1 LIDDRRRRKPALEQN
16 TFDSKFR
23 FVIVAAQRAK
33 QLLKGERPRIKFKY
47 KNPIRIAQEEVR
59 TGAVQYEILPY
70 QPEETGEEEVILT
83 EALPLEAV
91 ETETEAT
98 VEEHDHELIEPEEEI
113 GEEDLEG
120 LSEDFEVEEEEEEVE
135 DEDQSDEEE

>member
-1 LIDDRRRRKPALEQN
+1 MEQN

-91 ETETEAT
+91 ETETEVP
-98 VEEHDHELIEPEEEI
+98 VEEHEHDLVEPEEEI
-113 GEEDLEG
+113 GEEDLER
-120 LSEDFEVEEEEEEVE
+120 LNEDFELEE
-135 DEDQSDEEE
+135 DEDAEDEDHSDEDE

>member
-1 LIDDRRRRKPALEQN
+1 MEQN

-33 QLLKGERPRIKFKY
+33 QLLKGERPRIKSKY

-98 VEEHDHELIEPEEEI
+98 VEEHDQELIEPEEGEEI
-113 GEEDLEG
+113 GEEDIEG
-120 LSEDFEVEEEEEEVE
+120 LSEDFEVEEEEEVE
-135 DEDQSDEEE
+135 DEDQSDEDE

>member
-1 LIDDRRRRKPALEQN
+1 LEQN

-91 ETETEAT
+91 ETETEVP
-98 VEEHDHELIEPEEEI
+98 VEEHEHDLVEPEEEI

-120 LSEDFEVEEEEEEVE
+120 LNEDFELEE
-135 DEDQSDEEE
+135 DEDAEDEDHSDEDE

>member
-1 LIDDRRRRKPALEQN
+1 MEQN

-33 QLLKGERPRIKFKY
+33 QLLKGERPRIKSKY

-91 ETETEAT
+91 ETETEVP
-98 VEEHDHELIEPEEEI
+98 VEEHEHDLVEPEEEI
-113 GEEDLEG
+113 GEEDLVG
-120 LSEDFEVEEEEEEVE
+120 LNEDFELEE
-135 DEDQSDEEE
+135 DEDVEGEDHSDEDE

>member
-1 LIDDRRRRKPALEQN
+1 MEQN

-33 QLLKGERPRIKFKY
+33 QLLKGERPRIKSKY
-47 KNPIRIAQEEVR
+47 KNPIRIAREEVR

-70 QPEETGEEEVILT
+70 QPEEAGEEEVILT

-98 VEEHDHELIEPEEEI
+98 VEEHDQELIEPEEGEEI
-113 GEEDLEG
+113 GEEDIEG
-120 LSEDFEVEEEEEEVE
+120 LSEDFEVEEEEEVE
-135 DEDQSDEEE
+135 DEDQSDEDE

>member
-1 LIDDRRRRKPALEQN
+1 LEQN

-33 QLLKGERPRIKFKY
+33 QLLKGERPRIKSKY

-91 ETETEAT
+91 ETETEVP
-98 VEEHDHELIEPEEEI
+98 VEEHEHDLVEPEEEI
-113 GEEDLEG
+113 GEEDLER
-120 LSEDFEVEEEEEEVE
+120 LNEDFELEE
-135 DEDQSDEEE
+135 DEDAEDEDHSDEDE

>member
-1 LIDDRRRRKPALEQN
+1 MEQN

-33 QLLKGERPRIKFKY
+33 QLLKGERPRIKSKY

-70 QPEETGEEEVILT
+70 QPEEAGEEEVILT

-98 VEEHDHELIEPEEEI
+98 VEEHDQELIEPEEGEEI

-120 LSEDFEVEEEEEEVE
+120 LSEDFELEEEEEVE
-135 DEDQSDEEE
+135 DEDQPDEDE

>member
-1 LIDDRRRRKPALEQN
+1 LEQN

-91 ETETEAT
+91 ETETEVP
-98 VEEHDHELIEPEEEI
+98 VEEHEHDLVEPEEEI
-113 GEEDLEG
+113 GEEDLER
-120 LSEDFEVEEEEEEVE
+120 LNEDFELEE
-135 DEDQSDEEE
+135 DEDAEDEDHSDEDE

>member
-1 LIDDRRRRKPALEQN
+1 MEQN

-33 QLLKGERPRIKFKY
+33 QLLKGERPRIKSKY

-70 QPEETGEEEVILT
+70 QPEEAGEEEVILT

-98 VEEHDHELIEPEEEI
+98 VEEHDQELIEPEEGEEI
-113 GEEDLEG
+113 GEEDIEG
-120 LSEDFEVEEEEEEVE
+120 LSEDFEVEEEEEVE

>member
-1 LIDDRRRRKPALEQN
+1 MEQN

-33 QLLKGERPRIKFKY
+33 QLLKGERPRIKSKY

-70 QPEETGEEEVILT
+70 QPEEAGEEEVILT
-83 EALPLEAV
+83 EALPLEAI

-98 VEEHDHELIEPEEEI
+98 VEEHDQELIEPEEGEEI
-113 GEEDLEG
+113 GEEDIEG
-120 LSEDFEVEEEEEEVE
+120 LSEDFEVEEEEEVE
-135 DEDQSDEEE
+135 DEDQSDEDE

>member
-1 LIDDRRRRKPALEQN
+1 MEKN
-16 TFDSKFR
+16 TFDSTFR
-23 FVIVAAQRAK
+23 FVIVAAQRAT
-33 QLLKGERPRIKFKY
+33 QLLKGERPRIKSKY

-98 VEEHDHELIEPEEEI
+98 VEEHDQELIEPEEGEEI
-113 GEEDLEG
+113 GEEDIEG
-120 LSEDFEVEEEEEEVE
+120 LSEDFEVEEEEEMVGKFEMT
-135 DEDQSDEEE
+135 

>member
-1 LIDDRRRRKPALEQN
+1 MEQN

-91 ETETEAT
+91 ETETEVP
-98 VEEHDHELIEPEEEI
+98 VEEHEHDLVEPEEEI

-120 LSEDFEVEEEEEEVE
+120 LNEDFELEE
-135 DEDQSDEEE
+135 DEDAEDEDHSDEDE

>member
-91 ETETEAT
+91 ETETEVP
-98 VEEHDHELIEPEEEI
+98 VEEHEHDLVEPEEEI
-113 GEEDLEG
+113 GEEDLER
-120 LSEDFEVEEEEEEVE
+120 LNEDFELEE
-135 DEDQSDEEE
+135 DEDAEDEDHSDEDE

>member
-1 LIDDRRRRKPALEQN
+1 MEQN

-33 QLLKGERPRIKFKY
+33 QLLKGERPRIKSKY

-70 QPEETGEEEVILT
+70 QPEEAGEEEVILT

-120 LSEDFEVEEEEEEVE
+120 LSEDFEVEEEEEVE
-135 DEDQSDEEE
+135 DEDQSDEDE

>member
-91 ETETEAT
+91 ETETEVP
-98 VEEHDHELIEPEEEI
+98 VEEHEHDLVEPEEEI

-120 LSEDFEVEEEEEEVE
+120 LNEDFELEE
-135 DEDQSDEEE
+135 DEDAEDEDHSDEDE

>member
-1 LIDDRRRRKPALEQN
+1 
-16 TFDSKFR
+16 
-23 FVIVAAQRAK
+23 VAAQRAK
-33 QLLKGERPRIKFKY
+33 QLLKGERPRIKSKY

-91 ETETEAT
+91 ETETEAP
-98 VEEHDHELIEPEEEI
+98 VEEHEHDLVEPEEEI
-113 GEEDLEG
+113 GEEDLVG
-120 LSEDFEVEEEEEEVE
+120 LNDDFELEE
-135 DEDQSDEEE
+135 DEDAEGEDHSDEDE

>member
-1 LIDDRRRRKPALEQN
+1 LEQN

-33 QLLKGERPRIKFKY
+33 QLLKGERPRIKSKY

-70 QPEETGEEEVILT
+70 QPEEAGEEEVILT
-83 EALPLEAV
+83 EALPLEAI

-98 VEEHDHELIEPEEEI
+98 VEEHDQELIEPEEGEEI
-113 GEEDLEG
+113 GEEDIEG
-120 LSEDFEVEEEEEEVE
+120 LSEDFEVEEEEEVE
-135 DEDQSDEEE
+135 DEDQSDEDE

>member
-1 LIDDRRRRKPALEQN
+1 MEQN

-33 QLLKGERPRIKFKY
+33 QLLKGERPRIKSKY

-70 QPEETGEEEVILT
+70 QPEEAGEEEVILT

-98 VEEHDHELIEPEEEI
+98 VEEHDQELIEPEEGEEI
-113 GEEDLEG
+113 GEEDIEG
-120 LSEDFEVEEEEEEVE
+120 LSEDFEVEEEEEVE
-135 DEDQSDEEE
+135 DEDQSDEDE

>member
-1 LIDDRRRRKPALEQN
+1 
-16 TFDSKFR
+16 
-23 FVIVAAQRAK
+23 VAAQRAK

-91 ETETEAT
+91 ETETEVP
-98 VEEHDHELIEPEEEI
+98 VEEHEHDLVEPEEEI
-113 GEEDLEG
+113 GEEDLER
-120 LSEDFEVEEEEEEVE
+120 LNEDFELEE
-135 DEDQSDEEE
+135 DEDAEDEDHSDERRMILLAFSHNQLNII

>member
-1 LIDDRRRRKPALEQN
+1 MEQN

-33 QLLKGERPRIKFKY
+33 QLLKGERPRIKSKY

-91 ETETEAT
+91 ETETEAP
-98 VEEHDHELIEPEEEI
+98 VEEHEHDLVEPEEEI
-113 GEEDLEG
+113 GEEDLVG
-120 LSEDFEVEEEEEEVE
+120 LNEDFELEE
-135 DEDQSDEEE
+135 DEDAEGEDHSDEDE

>member
-1 LIDDRRRRKPALEQN
+1 LEQN

-33 QLLKGERPRIKFKY
+33 QLLKGERPRIKSKY

-91 ETETEAT
+91 ETETEVP
-98 VEEHDHELIEPEEEI
+98 VEEHEHDLVEPEEEI

-120 LSEDFEVEEEEEEVE
+120 LNEDFELEE
-135 DEDQSDEEE
+135 DEDAEGEDHSDEDE

>member
-1 LIDDRRRRKPALEQN
+1 MEQN

-33 QLLKGERPRIKFKY
+33 QLLKGERPRIKSKY

-70 QPEETGEEEVILT
+70 QPEEAGEEEVILT

-98 VEEHDHELIEPEEEI
+98 VEEHDQELIEPEEGEEI
-113 GEEDLEG
+113 GEEDIEG
-120 LSEDFEVEEEEEEVE
+120 LSEDFELEEEEEVE
-135 DEDQSDEEE
+135 DEDQPDEDE

>member
-1 LIDDRRRRKPALEQN
+1 MEQN

-33 QLLKGERPRIKFKY
+33 QLLKGERPRIKSKY

-91 ETETEAT
+91 ETETEVP
-98 VEEHDHELIEPEEEI
+98 VEEHEHDLVEPEEEI
-113 GEEDLEG
+113 GEEDLVG
-120 LSEDFEVEEEEEEVE
+120 LNEDFELDE
-135 DEDQSDEEE
+135 DEDAEGEDHSDEDE

>member
-1 LIDDRRRRKPALEQN
+1 MEQN

-33 QLLKGERPRIKFKY
+33 QLLKGERPRIKSKY

-70 QPEETGEEEVILT
+70 QPEEAGEEEVILT

-98 VEEHDHELIEPEEEI
+98 VEEHDQELIEPEEGEEI

-120 LSEDFEVEEEEEEVE
+120 LSEDFELEEEEEVE
-135 DEDQSDEEE
+135 DEDQSDEDE